1 MTKEVKV
8 TDFYGTGRKKTASAR
23 VWIKK
28 GTGKIIINNK
38 DLEQYFGNN
47 TLRVMVLQPF
57 AQVSSPNE
65 YDVFCTVSGSGPT
78 GQAGAIRHGISRAL
92 DLANPLFRTKLK
104 EAGLLTRDS
113 RQVERKKYGR
123 KKARKRFQFCK
134 R

>member
-1 MTKEVKV
+1 MTQKAQ
-8 TDFYGTGRKKTASAR
+8 DFYSTGRRKTASAR
-23 VWIKK
+23 VWLRK
-28 GTGKIIINNK
+28 GTGKIIINDRK
-38 DLEQYFGNN
+38 LEEYFGRD

-57 AQVSSPNE
+57 AQVSAANE

-92 DLANPLFRTKLK
+92 DLANPVFRPQLK
-104 EAGLLTRDS
+104 EIGLLTRD
-113 RQVERKKYGR
+113 RREVERKKYGR

>member
-1 MTKEVKV
+1 MTQEGKTK
-8 TDFYGTGRKKTASAR
+8 DFYGTGRKKTASAR

-28 GTGKIIINNK
+28 GTGKIIINNRK
-38 DLEQYFGNN
+38 LEEYFGRS

-57 AQVSSPNE
+57 AEVAAPNE

-92 DLANPLFRTKLK
+92 DLANPVFRLQLK